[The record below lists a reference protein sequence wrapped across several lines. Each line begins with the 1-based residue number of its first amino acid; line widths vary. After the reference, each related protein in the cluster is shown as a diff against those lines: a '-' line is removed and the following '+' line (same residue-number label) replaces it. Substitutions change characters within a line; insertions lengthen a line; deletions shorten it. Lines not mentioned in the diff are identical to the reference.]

1 MSETINLP
9 SGNTVVIRDVTTIK
23 QGDRR
28 KVYAHINAE
37 NGDTFASGMR
47 LVDAVLTVMIE
58 SWSFE
63 MLPPS
68 VKVESLDE
76 LTLGDYD
83 LLQDLATNYMKG
95 LFPALGKTV
104 ETDADP
110 KAPTDD
116 SNALSGF

>member
-9 SGNTVVIRDVTTIK
+9 SGNTVIIRDAATIK

-28 KVYAHINAE
+28 KVYGFINAE
-37 NGDTFASGMR
+37 SGDTFASGMR

-58 SWSFE
+58 SWSFD

-68 VKVESLDE
+68 VKLESLDE
-76 LTLGDYD
+76 LTLTDYD
-83 LLQDLATNYMKG
+83 LLQEHATEYMKS

-104 ETDADP
+104 EAEVDP
-110 KAPTDD
+110 LVPTGD
-116 SNALSGF
+116 SSV

>member
-28 KVYAHINAE
+28 KVYGFINAE

-47 LVDAVLTVMIE
+47 LVDAVLTVMVE

-83 LLQDLATNYMKG
+83 LLQELATDYMKS
-95 LFPALGKTV
+95 LFPALGKTA
-104 ETDADP
+104 ETDTDP
-110 KAPTDD
+110 KALIES
-116 SNALSGF
+116 SNA